1 MGNRRMGRK
10 RLYALDKLGQKNDNE
25 AGPGMID
32 AVVSS
37 TVARDGAQITTEIV
51 VDLASSAGALNSCST
66 DALVI
71 GVSSSSGTHSP
82 AYLGRITEAVNGVI
96 TDAEVICTE
105 DPTVGEPDINVVYEN
120 SATIA
125 YSASAGADIL
135 VDATTDY
142 VKGLNKT
149 GEINNN
155 AAEGDYLY
163 LTTGAAH
170 GTPGTVTKT
179 YTAGK
184 LVIRLYGYA
193 VADDL

>member
-1 MGNRRMGRK
+1 MGSRRIGRK
-10 RLYALDKLGQKNDNE
+10 RLYALEKLGQTNDNG

-32 AVVSS
+32 AIVSS

-51 VDLASSAGALNSCST
+51 VDLGSSVGALNSCST

-71 GVSSSSGTHSP
+71 GVSSSTGTHSA

-105 DPTVGEPDINVVYEN
+105 APTIGEPDINVVYEN

-135 VDATTDY
+135 IDVNTDY
-142 VKGLNKT
+142 VKGLNIV
-149 GEINNN
+149 GALNNN

-170 GTPGTVTKT
+170 ATPGTVTKT

-193 VADDL
+193 QPDDL